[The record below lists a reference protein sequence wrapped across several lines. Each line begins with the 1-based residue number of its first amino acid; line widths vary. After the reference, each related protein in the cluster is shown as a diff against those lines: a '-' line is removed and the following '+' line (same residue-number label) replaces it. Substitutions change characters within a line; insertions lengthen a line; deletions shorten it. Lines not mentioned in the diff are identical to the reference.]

1 MTTITSDSLPW
12 LAKPSTGYDLFS
24 RPPPERSAARPQPS
38 HDDSEAEAGPKRI
51 IAHRG
56 TEIFVG
62 KGNEVRCADLQDLK
76 ARQPTSA
83 QEGYRQFK
91 VQGGVF
97 FSDQRLSLLGIWR
110 GVGFAIA
117 NGDGDRRWI
126 YRIWILTSTSSKF
139 VRTGCSWLSL
149 AIQSSQSVC
158 SLLRDHQ
165 GWIIPN

>member
-1 MTTITSDSLPW
+1 MTTIASDSIPW

-24 RPPPERSAARPQPS
+24 RPPERSAARPQPS
-38 HDDSEAEAGPKRI
+38 SDDEAEAGPKRI

-91 VQGGVF
+91 VRGGLF
-97 FSDQRLSLLGIWR
+97 HTD
-110 GVGFAIA
+110 
-117 NGDGDRRWI
+117 
-126 YRIWILTSTSSKF
+126 
-139 VRTGCSWLSL
+139 
-149 AIQSSQSVC
+149 
-158 SLLRDHQ
+158 
-165 GWIIPN
+165 

>member
-1 MTTITSDSLPW
+1 MTTITSDSIPW

-24 RPPPERSAARPQPS
+24 RPPERSATRPQPS
-38 HDDSEAEAGPKRI
+38 SDDEAEAGPKRI

-91 VQGGVF
+91 VQGL
-97 FSDQRLSLLGIWR
+97 FSYRLISLLGFSF
-110 GVGFAIA
+110 VVT
-117 NGDGDRRWI
+117 NGDSNR
-126 YRIWILTSTSSKF
+126 
-139 VRTGCSWLSL
+139 
-149 AIQSSQSVC
+149 
-158 SLLRDHQ
+158 H
-165 GWIIPN
+165 

>member
-38 HDDSEAEAGPKRI
+38 PNDGEAEAGPKRI

-76 ARQPTSA
+76 ARQPASA

-91 VQGGVF
+91 VRGGGFFFRISDFRFSVF
-97 FSDQRLSLLGIWR
+97 
-110 GVGFAIA
+110 GFAVA

-126 YRIWILTSTSSKF
+126 YRIWILTSTSLKF
-139 VRTGCSWLSL
+139 ARMGCSWLSL
-149 AIQSSQSVC
+149 ATRSSQSVC
-158 SLLRDHQ
+158 SPLRDHQ
-165 GWIIPN
+165 EWITPN

>member
-1 MTTITSDSLPW
+1 MTTIASDSLPW

-24 RPPPERSAARPQPS
+24 RPPERSAARPQPS
-38 HDDSEAEAGPKRI
+38 PNGGESEAGPKRI

-91 VQGGVF
+91 VRDLFRTAPWCLGMLF
-97 FSDQRLSLLGIWR
+97 FFGFVAANRSD
-110 GVGFAIA
+110 
-117 NGDGDRRWI
+117 DRRWI
-126 YRIWILTSTSSKF
+126 CRIWILTSTSLKSA
-139 VRTGCSWLSL
+139 RMGCSWLSL
-149 AIQSSQSVC
+149 AMQSLRFVC
-158 SLLRDHQ
+158 SLPRGHQ

>member
-24 RPPPERSAARPQPS
+24 RPPERSAARPQPS
-38 HDDSEAEAGPKRI
+38 PNGGEAEAGPKRI

-91 VQGGVF
+91 VRDLF
-97 FSDQRLSLLGIWR
+97 
-110 GVGFAIA
+110 
-117 NGDGDRRWI
+117 
-126 YRIWILTSTSSKF
+126 
-139 VRTGCSWLSL
+139 RTGCFCSSVFWDIIIL
-149 AIQSSQSVC
+149 ALWQLTEVTADIGFAGS
-158 SLLRDHQ
+158 
-165 GWIIPN
+165 GF